1 MRDSGTHA
9 PRRGFRNLL
18 PGLTDVILGVAL
30 LALLPSAEHDGFA
43 AGTAFAIVALL
54 ALRLA
59 GRGSA
64 PHRDTGA
71 ERSCLARGGHA
82 R

>member
-1 MRDSGTHA
+1 MRRSGTHA

-30 LALLPSAEHDGFA
+30 VALLPSAESDPVA

-54 ALRLA
+54 ALRLE

-64 PHRDTGA
+64 LRCDTGA
-71 ERSCLARGGHA
+71 VRGRLDRGA
-82 R
+82 ES

>member
-1 MRDSGTHA
+1 MRDSGTRA

-30 LALLPSAEHDGFA
+30 LALLTSAEHDGFA

-54 ALRLA
+54 ALRLE
-59 GRGSA
+59 GRGGA
-64 PHRDTGA
+64 PRCDTGA
-71 ERSCLARGGHA
+71 VRARLDRGA
-82 R
+82 ES